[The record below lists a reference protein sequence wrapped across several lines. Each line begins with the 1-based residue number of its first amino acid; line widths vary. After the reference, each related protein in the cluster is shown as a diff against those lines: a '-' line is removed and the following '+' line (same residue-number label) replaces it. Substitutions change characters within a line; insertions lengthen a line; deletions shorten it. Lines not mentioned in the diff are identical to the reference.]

1 MGIVTGGR
9 SAGTCTGARALRGRL
24 RSGLVDFVRRGA
36 VEGGVATAFGGE
48 VDGFVGGGIGI
59 AGEVW
64 TPGDVGGGGVTMLAV
79 CAVGRL
85 PRVSGEL
92 LGGVRVS
99 LCQSGSEASLRKPCR
114 SGRRSISEAMIAGS
128 ILIDSLVVVE
138 ALQAPGLRVL
148 DLVVWSTSRW
158 PMSLEANSEVPPCSL
173 AEQRKI
179 TVLPEFSTIAC
190 AAAL

>member
-1 MGIVTGGR
+1 MV
-9 SAGTCTGARALRGRL
+9 
-24 RSGLVDFVRRGA
+24 
-36 VEGGVATAFGGE
+36 
-48 VDGFVGGGIGI
+48 
-59 AGEVW
+59 
-64 TPGDVGGGGVTMLAV
+64 AV

-85 PRVSGEL
+85 PRVSEEL
-92 LGGVRVS
+92 PGGVRIT

-114 SGRRSISEAMIAGS
+114 SGRRSISEGMMAGS

-148 DLVVWSTSRW
+148 DRVVWSTSRW

-190 AAAL
+190 AAALYVPETWEMD